1 VSVGR
6 TSGALTP
13 AEIDELLR
21 RPIVARLATI
31 DADGYP
37 AVVPV
42 WIEWDGEAAWLVARA
57 GAGYLGDIRREPRVG
72 LSVVADDDPDR
83 RVQVRGRATI
93 VEGPAPLRGR
103 LLSLARAMA
112 LRYEGAAG
120 LEYVKASRDWP
131 RCLVRIDPLR
141 VRSWGSPDWHRR
153 YKPAPAAGRGR
164 PER

>member
-1 VSVGR
+1 MSVER

-31 DADGYP
+31 DVDGYP
-37 AVVPV
+37 AIVPV

-57 GAGYLGDIRREPRVG
+57 AAGYLADIRREPRVG

-93 VEGPAPLRGR
+93 VEGPAPLQGR
-103 LLSLARAMA
+103 LLELTRAMA

-120 LEYVKASRDWP
+120 LEYVEASRNWL

-153 YKPAPAAGRGR
+153 YKPAAARGR

>member
-1 VSVGR
+1 VSVER

-31 DADGYP
+31 DVDGYP
-37 AVVPV
+37 AIVPV

-57 GAGYLGDIRREPRVG
+57 AAGYLADIRREPRVG

-93 VEGPAPLRGR
+93 VEGPAPLQGR
-103 LLSLARAMA
+103 LLELTRAMA

-120 LEYVKASRDWP
+120 LEYVEASRDWL

-153 YKPAPAAGRGR
+153 YKPAAARGR

>member
-1 VSVGR
+1 MSVER

-31 DADGYP
+31 DVDGYP
-37 AVVPV
+37 AIVPV

-57 GAGYLGDIRREPRVG
+57 AAGYLADIRREPRVG

-93 VEGPAPLRGR
+93 VEGPAPLQGR
-103 LLSLARAMA
+103 LLELTRAMA

-120 LEYVKASRDWP
+120 LEYVEASRDWL

-153 YKPAPAAGRGR
+153 YKPAAARGR

>member
-1 VSVGR
+1 MSAER
-6 TSGALTP
+6 TSGGLTP

-42 WIEWDGEAAWLVARA
+42 WIEWDGEAGWVVARA
-57 GAGYLGDIRREPRVG
+57 AAGYLGDIRREPRVG
-72 LSVVADDDPDR
+72 LSVVAANDPDR
-83 RVQVRGRATI
+83 RVQIRGRATI

-103 LLSLARAMA
+103 LLELARTMA

-120 LEYVKASRDWP
+120 LEYLEASRDWP

-153 YKPAPAAGRGR
+153 YKPAPDAPRGR
-164 PER
+164 LER